1 MEYGYDGLFEEQ
13 KLFELKP
20 TLEFQIRYPIFWS
33 VFGKEIEVKSD
44 ELEAQSDYSDVDII
58 SLMNN
63 LEIS

>member
-20 TLEFQIRYPIFWS
+20 TLEFQIRYTIFWS
-33 VFGKEIEVKSD
+33 VFCKEIEVKSD